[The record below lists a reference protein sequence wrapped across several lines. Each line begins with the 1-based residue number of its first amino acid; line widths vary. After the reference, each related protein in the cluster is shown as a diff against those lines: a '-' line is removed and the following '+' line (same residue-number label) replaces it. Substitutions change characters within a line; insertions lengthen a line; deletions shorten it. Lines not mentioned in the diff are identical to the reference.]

1 MTVIKRYIKL
11 LLTSVLYYGG
21 VLALANYIKRMITQN
36 GDCAVLMYHRVVDNP
51 ETEHDHTELGLFVS
65 TDTFEKQIAYL
76 SRKYNVIPLGQ
87 LVDALIERKTLPRR
101 SIAITFDDGWR
112 DNFTHAYPIL
122 KRYKTP
128 ATIFLTTD
136 FIGAGKVMWFQQ
148 VGLVLGSEML
158 TAEQVIEIVRSETE
172 KGLACVPKWLSDK
185 NRAIEIVSDLSLFLQ
200 ELKLIDFS
208 ITESIIDRMKTEAGL
223 SSDDWKD
230 KRWIM
235 NWTDACKMNPE
246 IIQYGSHGES
256 HRIMTG
262 LSEEALTRE
271 LTQSR
276 TIMEKQLSRPIEILA
291 YPNGD
296 YNDSVIQQV
305 KAAGYIAAFATIGM
319 GEKQTNPNLLA
330 VRRIGVGENMSTS
343 PSGRFSK
350 VMFAFG
356 VSNLRNFPDGS
367 L

>member
-1 MTVIKRYIKL
+1 MALIKRYIKL
-11 LLTSVLYYGG
+11 LMASVLYYGG
-21 VLALANYIKRMITQN
+21 AIALSNYIKRMIIQN

-87 LVDALIERKTLPRR
+87 LVDALIEGKTLPRR

-122 KRYKTP
+122 KKYKTP

-136 FIGAGKVMWFQQ
+136 FIGTGKVMWFQQ
-148 VGLVLGSEML
+148 VGLVLGSEKL
-158 TAEQVIEIVRSETE
+158 SAEQIIKIVRSETE
-172 KGLACVPKWLSDK
+172 EGKAPTPEWLLNRK
-185 NRAIEIVSDLSLFLQ
+185 RAIEIVSDLSLFLQ

-208 ITESIIDRMKTEAGL
+208 ITEYIIERMKIEADF

-230 KRWIM
+230 NGWIM
-235 NWTDACKMNPE
+235 SWADAREMEFE
-246 IIQYGSHGES
+246 IIQFGSHGES

-262 LSEEALTRE
+262 LLAEELARE
-271 LTQSR
+271 LFQSKDV
-276 TIMEKQLSRPIEILA
+276 MERELARPIDLVA

-305 KAAGYIAAFATIGM
+305 KAAGYIAAFATTGM
-319 GEKQTNPNLLA
+319 GEKQSNPNLFA
-330 VRRIGVGENMSTS
+330 VRRIAVGEWMSTS

-356 VSNLRNFPDGS
+356 VSNLRNFPEVG